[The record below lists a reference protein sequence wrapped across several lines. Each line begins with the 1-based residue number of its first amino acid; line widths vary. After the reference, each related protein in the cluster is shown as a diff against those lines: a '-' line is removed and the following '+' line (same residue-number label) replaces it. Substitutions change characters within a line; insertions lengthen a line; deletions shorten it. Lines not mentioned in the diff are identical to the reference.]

1 MSSAKVRVRPGPK
14 AKSTTLQP
22 RSLTSLN
29 VRKPKKVNRDEEE
42 NMASEWVDE
51 DVSEVSKKPRK
62 TRKSWTREFKLRAIT
77 MVHSSRVNK
86 GNGCKGYGTR
96 WVSEQLGIERAML
109 QRWIRKEDEI
119 VISQKGSRMVERAR
133 V

>member
-1 MSSAKVRVRPGPK
+1 MSSMKVRVRPGPR
-14 AKSTTLQP
+14 AKSTALQP
-22 RSLTSLN
+22 CSLTSLK
-29 VRKPKKVNRDEEE
+29 VRKPRDEAE
-42 NMASEWVDE
+42 NVASEWVDE
-51 DVSEVSKKPRK
+51 DVSEVSKKTKK

-109 QRWIRKEDEI
+109 
-119 VISQKGSRMVERAR
+119 
-133 V
+133 